1 MPPQPDGIWRQIYS
15 GASWQDATD
24 VDRYRRALYTFWRRT
39 SPHPAMLMFDAQSRE
54 ACVLRRRRTN
64 TPLQALV
71 LWNDPQFHEPAQELG
86 RRAMAV
92 DAKDAAR
99 GVAWLW
105 RQCLLREPTPME
117 AARLLDLLEDERQR
131 GVADGDAWSMLA
143 SVVICLDEFVTKR

>member
-1 MPPQPDGIWRQIYS
+1 MSD
-15 GASWQDATD
+15 D
-24 VDRYRRALYTFWRRT
+24 L
-39 SPHPAMLMFDAQSRE
+39 SPWID
-54 ACVLRRRRTN
+54 
-64 TPLQALV
+64 
-71 LWNDPQFHEPAQELG
+71 LG